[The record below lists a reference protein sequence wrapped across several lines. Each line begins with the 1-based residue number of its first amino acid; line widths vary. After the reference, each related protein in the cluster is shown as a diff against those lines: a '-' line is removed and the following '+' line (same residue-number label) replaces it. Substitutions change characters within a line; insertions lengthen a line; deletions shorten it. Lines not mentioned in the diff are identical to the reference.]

1 MLNEIAL
8 NPKYDRY
15 QGKVAI
21 NVYKFFDKKIK
32 SSAIAYVNKVVAQ

>member
-15 QGKVAI
+15 LGRVAI